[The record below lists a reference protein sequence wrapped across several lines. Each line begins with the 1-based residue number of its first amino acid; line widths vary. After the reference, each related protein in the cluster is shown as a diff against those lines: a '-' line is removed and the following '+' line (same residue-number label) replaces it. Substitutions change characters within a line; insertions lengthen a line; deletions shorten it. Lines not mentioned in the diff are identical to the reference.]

1 MKSSK
6 LIEIFKNGN
15 IVLPLYLLKNYKKL
29 KLELNE
35 FVFLM
40 YLYDLGNKSLF
51 NPNKFC
57 DDLNLELMEVM
68 NLVGELTDK
77 GFIKVEVV
85 KNEKGIM
92 EELIILD
99 GFFDKLTLIALD
111 DVSKEDKVDVEN
123 STIFELI
130 EKEFGRTLSSMEYE
144 IIKAWLEQGFS
155 EDLIKEVLKEAV
167 FSGVSNLR
175 YMDTILYEW
184 NKNGITSVE
193 DVEKNRK
200 KKNVQKEKE
209 ADIDLEI
216 VEWSWFDDED

>member
-40 YLYDLGNKSLF
+40 YLYDLGNKALF
-51 NPNKFC
+51 NPNRFC
-57 DDLNLELMEVM
+57 EDLNLELMDVM
-68 NLVGELTDK
+68 SLISELTDK

-99 GFFDKLTLIALD
+99 GFYDKLSLFTLD
-111 DVSKEDKVDVEN
+111 EVNKVDKVDVDN
-123 STIFELI
+123 STIFDLI
-130 EKEFGRTLSSMEYE
+130 EKEFGRTLSPIEYE
-144 IIKAWLEQGFS
+144 IIKAWFEQGFS
-155 EDLIKEVLKEAV
+155 EDLIKEGLKEAV

-184 NKNGITSVE
+184 NKNGITSAS
-193 DVEKNRK
+193 DVEKHRK

-209 ADIDLEI
+209 TDIDLDI

>member
-155 EDLIKEVLKEAV
+155 EELIKEVLKEAV

>member
-15 IVLPLYLLKNYKKL
+15 LVIPLYLLKNYKKF
-29 KLELNE
+29 KLDLNE

-40 YLYDLGNKSLF
+40 YLYGLGNRSLF

-57 DDLNLELMEVM
+57 DDLNLDLMEVM
-68 NLVGELTDK
+68 NLVSELTDK

-99 GFFDKLTLIALD
+99 GFFDKLSLLALD
-111 DVSKEDKVDVEN
+111 EVNKVDKVDVEN
-123 STIFELI
+123 SNIFELI
-130 EKEFGRTLSSMEYE
+130 EKEFGRTLSPMEYE
-144 IIKAWLEQGFS
+144 IIKAWIEQGFS
-155 EDLIKEVLKEAV
+155 EDLIKEGLKEAV

-184 NKNGITSVE
+184 SKNGIKSAD
-193 DVEKNRK
+193 DVEKHRK

-209 ADIDLEI
+209 ADIDLDI

>member
-40 YLYDLGNKSLF
+40 YLYDLGNKALF
-51 NPNKFC
+51 NPNRFC
-57 DDLNLELMEVM
+57 EDLNLELMDVM
-68 NLVGELTDK
+68 TLVGELTDK
-77 GFIKVEVV
+77 GFIKVDVI

-92 EELIILD
+92 EELVILD
-99 GFFDKLTLIALD
+99 GFFDKLSLIALE
-111 DVSKEDKVDVEN
+111 DVNKEDKVDVEN
-123 STIFELI
+123 SNIFELI

-155 EDLIKEVLKEAV
+155 EELIKEVLKEAV

-184 NKNGITSVE
+184 NKNGITSAA

>member
-15 IVLPLYLLKNYKKL
+15 MVIPLFFLKNYKKI

-35 FVFLM
+35 FIFLM
-40 YLYDLGNKSLF
+40 YLYNLGNRSLF
-51 NPNKFC
+51 NPNRFC
-57 DDLNLELMEVM
+57 EDLNLELMEVM
-68 NLVGELTDK
+68 TLVEKLTDK

-85 KNEKGIM
+85 KNEKEIM
-92 EELIILD
+92 EELIIID
-99 GFFDKLTLIALD
+99 GFFDKLNLLTLEEVNNQD
-111 DVSKEDKVDVEN
+111 NVDIEK
-123 STIFELI
+123 SSIFELI
-130 EKEFGRTLSSMEYE
+130 ETEFGRTLSSMEYE

-184 NKNGITSVE
+184 SKNGINSAA

-200 KKNVQKEKE
+200 KKNAQKDKE
-209 ADIDLEI
+209 SDIDLEI

>member
-6 LIEIFKNGN
+6 LIDIFKNGHLV
-15 IVLPLYLLKNYKKL
+15 IPLFLFKYYKKL

-35 FVFLM
+35 FIFLM
-40 YLYDLGNKSLF
+40 YIYGLGNKISF

-57 DDLNLELMEVM
+57 DDLNLELMEM
-68 NLVGELTDK
+68 MTLVSNLTDK
-77 GFIKVEVV
+77 GFLKVEVV

-92 EELIILD
+92 EEIIILD
-99 GFFDKLTLIALD
+99 GFFDKLNLLTIEE
-111 DVSKEDKVDVEN
+111 VVKEDKIDIEN

-184 NKNGITSVE
+184 SKNGIKTAA

-209 ADIDLEI
+209 SDIDLEI

>member
-6 LIEIFKNGN
+6 LIEIFKNGHLV
-15 IVLPLYLLKNYKKL
+15 IPLFLFINYKKL
-29 KLELNE
+29 KLEFNE
-35 FVFLM
+35 FIFLM
-40 YLYDLGNKSLF
+40 YIYGLGNKISF

-57 DDLNLELMEVM
+57 DDLNLELMEM
-68 NLVGELTDK
+68 MTLVSNLTDK
-77 GFIKVEVV
+77 GFLKVEVV

-92 EELIILD
+92 EEIIILD
-99 GFFDKLTLIALD
+99 GFFDKLNLLTIEE
-111 DVSKEDKVDVEN
+111 VVKEDKIDIEN

-184 NKNGITSVE
+184 SKNGIKTAA

-209 ADIDLEI
+209 SDIDLEI

>member
-15 IVLPLYLLKNYKKL
+15 IVLPIYLLKNYKKL

-40 YLYDLGNKSLF
+40 YLYDLGNKALF
-51 NPNKFC
+51 NPNRFC
-57 DDLNLELMEVM
+57 EDLNLELMEVM
-68 NLVGELTDK
+68 TLVGELTDK
-77 GFIKVEVV
+77 GFIKVEVI
-85 KNEKGIM
+85 KNDKGIM

-99 GFFDKLTLIALD
+99 GFFDKLGLIALE
-111 DVSKEDKVDVEN
+111 DVNKEDKVDVEN

-155 EDLIKEVLKEAV
+155 EELIKEVLKEAV

-184 NKNGITSVE
+184 NKNGITSAA

>member
-6 LIEIFKNGN
+6 LIEIFKNGHLV
-15 IVLPLYLLKNYKKL
+15 IPLFLFKNYKKL

-35 FVFLM
+35 FIFLM
-40 YLYDLGNKSLF
+40 YIYGLGNKISF

-57 DDLNLELMEVM
+57 DDLNLELMEM
-68 NLVGELTDK
+68 MTLVSNLTDK
-77 GFIKVEVV
+77 GFLKVEVV

-92 EELIILD
+92 EEIIILD
-99 GFFDKLTLIALD
+99 GFFDKLNLLTIEE
-111 DVSKEDKVDVEN
+111 VVKEDKIDIEN

-184 NKNGITSVE
+184 SKNGIKTAA

-209 ADIDLEI
+209 SDIDLEI

>member
-35 FVFLM
+35 CVFLM
-40 YLYDLGNKSLF
+40 YLYDLGNNALF
-51 NPNKFC
+51 NPNRFC
-57 DDLNLELMEVM
+57 EDLNLELMEVM
-68 NLVGELTDK
+68 NLVSELTDK
-77 GFIKVEVV
+77 GFIKVEVI

-99 GFFDKLTLIALD
+99 GFFDKLSLIALE
-111 DVSKEDKVDVEN
+111 DVNKEDKVDVEN

-155 EDLIKEVLKEAV
+155 EELIKEVLKEAV

-184 NKNGITSVE
+184 NKNGITSAA

>member
-6 LIEIFKNGN
+6 LIEIFKNGYLV
-15 IVLPLYLLKNYKKL
+15 IPLFLFKNYKKL

-35 FVFLM
+35 FIFLM
-40 YLYDLGNKSLF
+40 YIYGLGNKISF

-57 DDLNLELMEVM
+57 DDLNLELMEM
-68 NLVGELTDK
+68 MTLVSNLTDK
-77 GFIKVEVV
+77 GFLKVEVV

-92 EELIILD
+92 EEIIILD
-99 GFFDKLTLIALD
+99 GFFDKLNLLTIEE
-111 DVSKEDKVDVEN
+111 VVKEDKIDIEN

-184 NKNGITSVE
+184 SKNGIKTAA

-209 ADIDLEI
+209 SDIDLEI

>member
-15 IVLPLYLLKNYKKL
+15 MVIPLYLLKNYKKL
-29 KLELNE
+29 TLELNE

-40 YLYDLGNKSLF
+40 YIYGLGNKSLF
-51 NPNKFC
+51 NPNKFSE
-57 DDLNLELMEVM
+57 DLNLELMEVM
-68 NLVGELTDK
+68 TLVGELTDK

-99 GFFDKLTLIALD
+99 GFFDKLSLLTLD
-111 DVSKEDKVDVEN
+111 EVSKEEKVDAEN
-123 STIFELI
+123 SDIFELI
-130 EKEFGRTLSSMEYE
+130 EKEFGRTLSPMEYE
-144 IIKAWLEQGFS
+144 IIKAWFEQGFS
-155 EDLIKEVLKEAV
+155 EELIKEGLKEAV

-184 NKNGITSVE
+184 SKNGITSAE
-193 DVEKNRK
+193 DVEKHRK
-200 KKNVQKEKE
+200 KKNAQKEKE

-216 VEWSWFDDED
+216 VDWSWFDDED

>member
-29 KLELNE
+29 KLVLNE

-40 YLYDLGNKSLF
+40 YLYDLGNNALF
-51 NPNKFC
+51 NPNRFC
-57 DDLNLELMEVM
+57 EDLNLELMEVM
-68 NLVGELTDK
+68 NLVSELTDK
-77 GFIKVEVV
+77 GFIKVEVI

-92 EELIILD
+92 EELVILD
-99 GFFDKLTLIALD
+99 GFFDKLSLIALE
-111 DVSKEDKVDVEN
+111 DVNKEDKVDVEN

-155 EDLIKEVLKEAV
+155 EELIKEVLKEAV

-184 NKNGITSVE
+184 NKNGITSAA

>member
-111 DVSKEDKVDVEN
+111 DVNKEDKVDVEN

-184 NKNGITSVE
+184 SKNGIKTAA

-209 ADIDLEI
+209 SDIDLEI

>member
-15 IVLPLYLLKNYKKL
+15 LVIPLYLFKNYKKL

-35 FVFLM
+35 FIFLM
-40 YLYDLGNKSLF
+40 YIYGLGNKTLF

-68 NLVGELTDK
+68 NLVSNLTDK
-77 GFIKVEVV
+77 GFIKVEVL

-92 EELIILD
+92 EEIIVLD
-99 GFFDKLTLIALD
+99 GFFDKLNLIALD
-111 DVSKEDKVDVEN
+111 EVNKEEQVDIEN
-123 STIFELI
+123 SSIFELI

-155 EDLIKEVLKEAV
+155 EELIKEVLKEAV

-184 NKNGITSVE
+184 SKNGITSAA

-200 KKNVQKEKE
+200 KKTAQKEKE

-216 VEWSWFDDED
+216 VEWSWFDDEE

>member
-15 IVLPLYLLKNYKKL
+15 LVIPLYLFKNYKKL

-35 FVFLM
+35 FIFLM
-40 YLYDLGNKSLF
+40 YIYGLGNKTLF

-68 NLVGELTDK
+68 NLVSNLTDK
-77 GFIKVEVV
+77 GFIKVEVL

-92 EELIILD
+92 EEIIVLD
-99 GFFDKLTLIALD
+99 GFFDKLNLIALD
-111 DVSKEDKVDVEN
+111 EVNKEEQVDVEN
-123 STIFELI
+123 SSIFDLI

-155 EDLIKEVLKEAV
+155 EELIKEVLKEAV

-184 NKNGITSVE
+184 SKNGITSAA

-200 KKNVQKEKE
+200 KKTAQKEKE
-209 ADIDLEI
+209 ADIDLDI
-216 VEWSWFDDED
+216 VEWSWFDDEE

>member
-15 IVLPLYLLKNYKKL
+15 LVIPLYLFKNYKKL

-35 FVFLM
+35 FIFLM
-40 YLYDLGNKSLF
+40 YIYGLGNKTLF

-68 NLVGELTDK
+68 NLVSNLTDK
-77 GFIKVEVV
+77 GFIKVEVL

-92 EELIILD
+92 EEIIVLD
-99 GFFDKLTLIALD
+99 GFFDKLNLIALD
-111 DVSKEDKVDVEN
+111 EVNKEEQVDIEN
-123 STIFELI
+123 SSIFDLI

-155 EDLIKEVLKEAV
+155 EELIKEVLKEAV
-167 FSGVSNLR
+167 FSGVSKLR

-184 NKNGITSVE
+184 SKNGITSAA

-200 KKNVQKEKE
+200 KKTAQKEKE
-209 ADIDLEI
+209 ADIDLDI
-216 VEWSWFDDED
+216 VEWSWFDDEE

>member
-15 IVLPLYLLKNYKKL
+15 LVIPLYLLKNYKKF

-40 YLYDLGNKSLF
+40 YIYGLGNRTLF

-57 DDLNLELMEVM
+57 EELNLDLMEVM
-68 NLVGELTDK
+68 TLVSELTDK
-77 GFIKVEVV
+77 GFIKVDVI
-85 KNEKGIM
+85 KNEKGVM
-92 EELIILD
+92 EELLILD
-99 GFFDKLTLIALD
+99 GFYDKLSLLALD
-111 DVSKEDKVDVEN
+111 EVNKVDKVEVEN
-123 STIFELI
+123 SNVFELI
-130 EKEFGRTLSSMEYE
+130 EKEFGRTLSPIEYE
-144 IIKAWLEQGFS
+144 IIKAWFEQGFS
-155 EDLIKEVLKEAV
+155 EEIIKEGLKEAV

-184 NKNGITSVE
+184 SKNGIKSAE
-193 DVEKNRK
+193 DIERVRK
-200 KKNVQKEKE
+200 KKGAQKEKE
-209 ADIDLEI
+209 ADIDLDI

>member
-57 DDLNLELMEVM
+57 EDLNLELMEVM
-68 NLVGELTDK
+68 TLVGDLTDK
-77 GFIKVEVV
+77 GFIKVEVI

-99 GFFDKLTLIALD
+99 GFFDKLSLIALE
-111 DVSKEDKVDVEN
+111 DVNKEDKVDVEN
-123 STIFELI
+123 STVFELI

-167 FSGVSNLR
+167 FSGVANLR

-184 NKNGITSVE
+184 NKNGITSAA

-209 ADIDLEI
+209 ADIDLDI

>member
-15 IVLPLYLLKNYKKL
+15 LVIPLYLFKNYKKL

-35 FVFLM
+35 FIFLM
-40 YLYDLGNKSLF
+40 YIYGLGNKTLF

-68 NLVGELTDK
+68 NLVSNLTDK
-77 GFIKVEVV
+77 GFIKVEVL

-92 EELIILD
+92 EEIIVLD
-99 GFFDKLTLIALD
+99 GFFDKLNLIALD
-111 DVSKEDKVDVEN
+111 EVNKEEQVDIEN
-123 STIFELI
+123 SSIFELI

-155 EDLIKEVLKEAV
+155 EELIKEVLKEAV

-184 NKNGITSVE
+184 SKNGIISAA

-200 KKNVQKEKE
+200 KKTAQKEKE

-216 VEWSWFDDED
+216 VEWSWFDDEE

>member
-15 IVLPLYLLKNYKKL
+15 VVIPLYLLKNYKKL

-40 YLYDLGNKSLF
+40 YVYSLGNKSLF

-57 DDLNLELMEVM
+57 EDLNLDLMEVM
-68 NLVGELTDK
+68 TLVSVLTDK

-85 KNEKGIM
+85 KNDKNIM
-92 EELIILD
+92 EELVILD
-99 GFFDKLTLIALD
+99 GFFDKLGLLTLD
-111 DVSKEDKVDVEN
+111 EVNKEEKVDIEN

-167 FSGVSNLR
+167 FSGVFSLR

-184 NKNGITSVE
+184 SKKGINSAE

-200 KKNVQKEKE
+200 KRNVQKEKE
-209 ADIDLEI
+209 EDIDLDI
-216 VEWSWFDDED
+216 VDWSWFDDED

>member
-40 YLYDLGNKSLF
+40 YLYDLGNNALF
-51 NPNKFC
+51 NPNRFC
-57 DDLNLELMEVM
+57 EDLNLELMEVM
-68 NLVGELTDK
+68 NLVSELTDK
-77 GFIKVEVV
+77 GFIKVEVI

-92 EELIILD
+92 EELVILD
-99 GFFDKLTLIALD
+99 GFFDKLSLIALE
-111 DVSKEDKVDVEN
+111 DVNKEDKVDVEN

-155 EDLIKEVLKEAV
+155 EELIKEVLKEAV

-184 NKNGITSVE
+184 NKNGIKTAA

-209 ADIDLEI
+209 SDIDLEI

>member
-6 LIEIFKNGN
+6 LIEIFKNGHLV
-15 IVLPLYLLKNYKKL
+15 IPLFLFKNYKKL

-35 FVFLM
+35 FIFLM
-40 YLYDLGNKSLF
+40 YIYGLGNKISF

-57 DDLNLELMEVM
+57 DDLNLELMEM
-68 NLVGELTDK
+68 MTLVSNLTDK
-77 GFIKVEVV
+77 GFLKVEVV

-92 EELIILD
+92 EEIIILD
-99 GFFDKLTLIALD
+99 GFFDKLNLLTIEE
-111 DVSKEDKVDVEN
+111 VVKEDKIDIEN

-184 NKNGITSVE
+184 RKNGIKTAA

-209 ADIDLEI
+209 SDIDLEI

>member
-15 IVLPLYLLKNYKKL
+15 LVIPLYLFKNYKKL

-35 FVFLM
+35 FIFLM
-40 YLYDLGNKSLF
+40 YIYGLGNKTLF

-68 NLVGELTDK
+68 NLVSNLTDK
-77 GFIKVEVV
+77 GFIKVEVL

-92 EELIILD
+92 EEIIVLD
-99 GFFDKLTLIALD
+99 GFFDKLNLIALD
-111 DVSKEDKVDVEN
+111 EVNKEEQVDIEN
-123 STIFELI
+123 SSIFELI

-184 NKNGITSVE
+184 SKNGITSAA

-200 KKNVQKEKE
+200 KKTAQKEKE
-209 ADIDLEI
+209 ADIDLDI
-216 VEWSWFDDED
+216 VEWSWFDDEE

>member
-40 YLYDLGNKSLF
+40 YLYDLGNNALF
-51 NPNKFC
+51 NPNRFC
-57 DDLNLELMEVM
+57 EDLNLELMEVM
-68 NLVGELTDK
+68 NLVSELTDK
-77 GFIKVEVV
+77 GFIKVEVI

-92 EELIILD
+92 EELVILD
-99 GFFDKLTLIALD
+99 GFFDKLSLIALE
-111 DVSKEDKVDVEN
+111 DVNKEDKVDVEN

-155 EDLIKEVLKEAV
+155 EELIKEVLKEAV

-184 NKNGITSVE
+184 NKNGITSAA

>member
-40 YLYDLGNKSLF
+40 YLYDLGNNALF
-51 NPNKFC
+51 NPNRFC
-57 DDLNLELMEVM
+57 EDLNLELMEVM
-68 NLVGELTDK
+68 NLVSELTDK
-77 GFIKVEVV
+77 GFIKVEVI

-92 EELIILD
+92 EELVILD
-99 GFFDKLTLIALD
+99 GFFDKLSLIALE
-111 DVSKEDKVDVEN
+111 DVNKEDKVDVEN

-155 EDLIKEVLKEAV
+155 EELIKEVLKEAV

-184 NKNGITSVE
+184 NKNGITSAA
-193 DVEKNRK
+193 DVEKHRK

-209 ADIDLEI
+209 TDIDLEI

>member
-15 IVLPLYLLKNYKKL
+15 LVIPLYLFKNYKKL

-35 FVFLM
+35 FIFLM
-40 YLYDLGNKSLF
+40 YIYGLGNKTLF

-68 NLVGELTDK
+68 NLVSNLTDK
-77 GFIKVEVV
+77 GFIKVEVL

-92 EELIILD
+92 EEIIVLD
-99 GFFDKLTLIALD
+99 GFFDKLNLIALD
-111 DVSKEDKVDVEN
+111 EVNKEEQVDIEN
-123 STIFELI
+123 SSIFELI

-155 EDLIKEVLKEAV
+155 EELIKEVLKEAV

-184 NKNGITSVE
+184 SKNGITSAA

-200 KKNVQKEKE
+200 KKTAQKEKE
-209 ADIDLEI
+209 ADIDLDI
-216 VEWSWFDDED
+216 VEWSWFDDEE

>member
-57 DDLNLELMEVM
+57 EDLNLELMEVM
-68 NLVGELTDK
+68 TLVGDLTDK
-77 GFIKVEVV
+77 GFIKVEVI

-99 GFFDKLTLIALD
+99 GFFDKLSLIALE
-111 DVSKEDKVDVEN
+111 DVNKEDKVDVEN

-167 FSGVSNLR
+167 FSGVANLR

-184 NKNGITSVE
+184 NKNGITSAA

-209 ADIDLEI
+209 ADIDLDI

>member
-40 YLYDLGNKSLF
+40 YLYDLGNNALF
-51 NPNKFC
+51 NPNRFC
-57 DDLNLELMEVM
+57 EDLNLELMEVM
-68 NLVGELTDK
+68 NLVSELTDK
-77 GFIKVEVV
+77 GFIKVDVI

-99 GFFDKLTLIALD
+99 GFFDKLSLIALE
-111 DVSKEDKVDVEN
+111 DVNKEDKVDVEN

-155 EDLIKEVLKEAV
+155 EELIKEVLKEAV

-175 YMDTILYEW
+175 YMDTILYER
-184 NKNGITSVE
+184 NKNGITSAA
-193 DVEKNRK
+193 DVEKHRK

-209 ADIDLEI
+209 TDIDLEI

>member
-1 MKSSK
+1 MKCSNF
-6 LIEIFKNGN
+6 IEIFKNGN
-15 IVLPLYLLKNYKKL
+15 MVIPLYLLKNLKKL

-35 FVFLM
+35 FIFLM
-40 YLYDLGNKSLF
+40 YIYNIGNRSIF

-57 DDLNLELMEVM
+57 EDLNYELMEM
-68 NLVGELTDK
+68 MTLVSELTDK

-92 EELIILD
+92 EEVIILD
-99 GFFDKLTLIALD
+99 GFYDKLNILILGE
-111 DVSKEDKVDVEN
+111 VNNQESVDVEN

-130 EKEFGRTLSSMEYE
+130 ETEFGRTLGPMEYE
-144 IIKAWLEQGFS
+144 IIKAWLEQGFT

-184 NKNGITSVE
+184 SKNGIKTAE

-200 KKNVQKEKE
+200 KKNAQKEKE
-209 ADIDLEI
+209 NDIDLEI

>member
-6 LIEIFKNGN
+6 LIEIFKNGHLV
-15 IVLPLYLLKNYKKL
+15 IPLFLFKNYKKL

-35 FVFLM
+35 FIFLM
-40 YLYDLGNKSLF
+40 YIYGLGNKISF

-57 DDLNLELMEVM
+57 DDLNLELMEM
-68 NLVGELTDK
+68 MTLVSNLTDK
-77 GFIKVEVV
+77 GFLKVEVV

-92 EELIILD
+92 EEIIILD
-99 GFFDKLTLIALD
+99 GFFDKLNLLTIEE
-111 DVSKEDKVDVEN
+111 VVKEDKIDIEN

-184 NKNGITSVE
+184 SKNGIKTAA
-193 DVEKNRK
+193 DVEKTRK

-209 ADIDLEI
+209 SDIDLEI

>member
-40 YLYDLGNKSLF
+40 YLYDLGNRALF
-51 NPNKFC
+51 NPNRFC
-57 DDLNLELMEVM
+57 EDLNLELMEVM
-68 NLVGELTDK
+68 TLVGELTDK
-77 GFIKVEVV
+77 GFIKVDVI

-92 EELIILD
+92 EELVILD
-99 GFFDKLTLIALD
+99 GFFDKLSLIALE
-111 DVSKEDKVDVEN
+111 DVNKEDKVDVEN
-123 STIFELI
+123 SNIFELI

-155 EDLIKEVLKEAV
+155 EELIKEVLKEAV

-184 NKNGITSVE
+184 NKNGITSAA

>member
-15 IVLPLYLLKNYKKL
+15 LVIPLYLFKNYKKL

-35 FVFLM
+35 FIFLM
-40 YLYDLGNKSLF
+40 YIYGLGNKTLF

-68 NLVGELTDK
+68 NLVSNLTDK
-77 GFIKVEVV
+77 GFIKVEVL

-92 EELIILD
+92 EEIIVLD
-99 GFFDKLTLIALD
+99 GFFDKLNLIALD
-111 DVSKEDKVDVEN
+111 EVNKEEQVDVEN
-123 STIFELI
+123 SSIFELI

-155 EDLIKEVLKEAV
+155 EELIKEVLKEAV

-184 NKNGITSVE
+184 SKNGITSAA

-200 KKNVQKEKE
+200 KKTAQKEKE
-209 ADIDLEI
+209 ADIDLDI
-216 VEWSWFDDED
+216 VEWSWFDDEE

>member
-6 LIEIFKNGN
+6 LIEIFKNGHLV
-15 IVLPLYLLKNYKKL
+15 IPLFLFKNYKKL

-35 FVFLM
+35 FIFLM
-40 YLYDLGNKSLF
+40 YIYGLGNKISF

-57 DDLNLELMEVM
+57 DDLNLELMEM
-68 NLVGELTDK
+68 MTLVSNLTDK
-77 GFIKVEVV
+77 GFLKVEVV

-92 EELIILD
+92 EEIIILD
-99 GFFDKLTLIALD
+99 GFFDKLNLLTIEE
-111 DVSKEDKVDVEN
+111 VVKEDKIDIEN
-123 STIFELI
+123 STVFELI

-184 NKNGITSVE
+184 SKNGIKTAA

-209 ADIDLEI
+209 SDIDLEI

>member
-40 YLYDLGNKSLF
+40 YLYDLGNNALF
-51 NPNKFC
+51 NPNRFC
-57 DDLNLELMEVM
+57 EDLNLELMEVM
-68 NLVGELTDK
+68 NLVSELTDK
-77 GFIKVEVV
+77 GFIKVEVI

-92 EELIILD
+92 EELVILD
-99 GFFDKLTLIALD
+99 GFFDKLSLIALE
-111 DVSKEDKVDVEN
+111 DVNKEDKVDVEN

-184 NKNGITSVE
+184 SKNGIKTAA

-209 ADIDLEI
+209 SDIDLEI